1 MSVLIGSTKAA
12 ALATAETTNNP
23 IVFWESLSGTLTT
36 GIGTEVESAALSAT
50 GTTYDPWIATPTGVG
65 ITTLQMVFASAQ
77 SLNAVAIA
85 AHNIGTIGATVRV
98 QYSTDSGANWTE
110 TEAGNISPSD
120 DQAIL
125 FYFDEVSADYW
136 RIRVTN
142 AGSNNVEIGV
152 AYWGT
157 VMTIPRRFYQGYTPP
172 ITPTNVMLQSNV
184 SQGGNLL
191 GAAVTRKGSSASAT
205 VQNVDPT
212 FIRGTDFKGFMNHF
226 NNGNGSFW
234 AWRPTKYGDLFYCWR
249 DGKTIAPTN
258 SGPRDLM
265 SFEMSMRFYDEP

>member
-1 MSVLIGSTKAA
+1 MTVLIGPNKAA
-12 ALATAETTNNP
+12 ELATNGTSNNP
-23 IVFWESLSGTLTT
+23 IVFWESLSGTLSTAT
-36 GIGTEVESAALSAT
+36 GTEVESAALSAT
-50 GTTYDPWIATPTGVG
+50 GTTYDPWIASPSGGTAA
-65 ITTLQMVFASAQ
+65 LQIVFASAQ

-98 QYSTDSGANWTE
+98 QYSTDSGSSWIE

-120 DQAIL
+120 EQAIL

-136 RIRVTN
+136 RIYVTN
-142 AGSNNVEIGV
+142 AGSNDVQIAV

-157 VMTIPRRFYQGYTPP
+157 VMTIPQRIYQGYAPP

-191 GAAVTRKGSSASAT
+191 GAAVVRKGSSASAA
-205 VQNVDPT
+205 VKNIDPT
-212 FIRGTDFKGFMNHF
+212 FIRGSDFKGFVDHF
-226 NNGNGSFW
+226 NSGNGSFW

-249 DGKTIAPTN
+249 DGNTIVPTN
-258 SGPRDLM
+258 SGPNDLM
-265 SFEMSMRFYDEP
+265 SFEMNMRLYDEP

>member
-1 MSVLIGSTKAA
+1 MTVLVGSTKAA
-12 ALATAETTNNP
+12 ELATNGTSNNP
-23 IVFWESLSGTLTT
+23 VVLWESLSGTLSTT
-36 GIGTEVESAALSAT
+36 TGTEVESAALSAT
-50 GTTYDPWIATPTGVG
+50 GTTYDAWIATPSGGGTA
-65 ITTLQMVFASAQ
+65 ILQMVFASAQ

-85 AHNIGTIGATVRV
+85 AHNIGTIGANVRV
-98 QYSTDSGANWTE
+98 QYSTNSGASWIV

-125 FYFDEVSADYW
+125 FYFEEASATHW
-136 RIRVTN
+136 RIRVQD
-142 AGSNNVEIGV
+142 AGSSDVQIAV

-157 VMTIPRRFYQGYTPP
+157 VMTVPQRIYQGYTPP

-191 GAAVTRKGSSASAT
+191 GAAVTRKGSSASA
-205 VQNVDPT
+205 QIAHVDPT

-249 DGKTIAPTN
+249 DGETIRPTN
-258 SGPRDLM
+258 SGPKDLM
-265 SFEMSMRFYDEP
+265 SFQMSMRFYDEP

>member
-1 MSVLIGSTKAA
+1 MTVLIGPTKAA
-12 ALATAETTNNP
+12 ALATAGTSNNP
-23 IVFWESLSGTLTT
+23 IVLWESLSGTLSTT
-36 GIGTEVESAALSAT
+36 AGTEVESAALSAT
-50 GTTYDPWIATPTGVG
+50 GTTYDAWVATPSGG
-65 ITTLQMVFASAQ
+65 GNAFLQMVFASAQ
-77 SLNAVAIA
+77 TLNAVAIA
-85 AHNIGTIGATVRV
+85 AHNLGTVGGSVKV
-98 QYSTDSGANWTE
+98 QYSTDSGATWVD
-110 TEAGNISPSD
+110 TEAGSKYAFDN
-120 DQAIL
+120 QAIL

-136 RIRVTN
+136 RIRISTVTE
-142 AGSNNVEIGV
+142 NVEVGV

-234 AWRPTKYGDLFYCWR
+234 AWRPTKYDDLFYCWR
-249 DGKTIAPTN
+249 DGETIRPTN

-265 SFEMSMRFYDEP
+265 SFDMNMRFYDEP

>member
-1 MSVLIGSTKAA
+1 MTVLIGPNKAA
-12 ALATAETTNNP
+12 QLATNGTSNNP
-23 IVFWESLSGTLTT
+23 IVFWESLSGTLSTSV
-36 GIGTEVESAALSAT
+36 GTEVESAALSAT
-50 GTTYDPWIATPTGVG
+50 GTTYDAWVATPTAGG
-65 ITTLQMVFASAQ
+65 NAFLQMVFASAKT
-77 SLNAVAIA
+77 LNAVAIA
-85 AHNIGTIGATVRV
+85 AHNLGTVGGSIKV
-98 QYSTDSGANWTE
+98 QYSTDSGSTWVD
-110 TEAGNISPSD
+110 TEAGSTFAFDN
-120 DQAIL
+120 QAIL

-136 RIRVTN
+136 RIRVSTVT
-142 AGSNNVEIGV
+142 ANVEIGV

-249 DGKTIAPTN
+249 DGGAIVPTN

-265 SFEMSMRFYDEP
+265 SFEMNMRFYDEP